1 MKKKIKKNTSAASK
15 ARAKNKTTTAGS
27 EPKHQT
33 AAKKKKPRTGAP
45 LAQSQL
51 SAAVTGK
58 AENSSAPALTRG
70 EKIKKK
76 AWWPKAIIAGI
87 IVLVSVEFFVLVK
100 EKINRQAELRIIRT
114 LGTRG
119 SPPDVTGKFWAPGR
133 IRVDEKYKRV
143 CIIDPSFF
151 KIVFWDIRSD
161 KHIIDIDKEGRH
173 QIEPPGQPRK
183 KGFVPGD
190 GGFDGKGNL
199 YVVDLEKPE
208 VCIFSPDYQ
217 LKAAWA
223 TVYAKNIAVTSD
235 GQFYLS
241 DLNTK
246 EIVHYNSAGQEINR
260 FGIDLLSNPRF
271 MTTDEK
277 GRLYVVD
284 CGLKKVMI
292 FSSHGKLLHR
302 FAPRFQPFGNPDI
315 AVRKDK
321 IYVSEPENRRI
332 FVFAA
337 MGKKMVKDLTAYW
350 PAVIDVDAN
359 GFLYIAGSGGI
370 DKGRIVKP
378 RQ

>member
-1 MKKKIKKNTSAASK
+1 MKKKIKKNTSASSK

-27 EPKHQT
+27 APKHQT
-33 AAKKKKPRTGAP
+33 DAKVKKPKAGIP
-45 LAQSQL
+45 LAQLQP
-51 SAAVTGK
+51 SAGITGEVAK
-58 AENSSAPALTRG
+58 SSTPALAAG
-70 EKIKKK
+70 EAVKKK
-76 AWWPKAIIAGI
+76 AWWPKAIIAAI

-100 EKINRQAELRIIRT
+100 EKINRQAELRIIRI

-151 KIVFWDIRSD
+151 KIIFWDIRSD
-161 KHIIDIDKEGRH
+161 KHIIDMDKEGRH
-173 QIEPPGQPRK
+173 QIDPQGQPRK

-199 YVVDLEKPE
+199 YVVDFEKPE
-208 VCIFSPDYQ
+208 VYVFSPDYQ

-223 TVYAKNIAVTSD
+223 TVNAKNIAVTSE

-246 EIVHYNSAGQEINR
+246 ELVHYNSEGEEINR
-260 FGIDLLSNPRF
+260 FGRDLLRNPRF

-284 CGLKKVMI
+284 CGLKKVLI
-292 FSSHGKLLHR
+292 FSSQGKLLGR
-302 FAPRFQPFGNPDI
+302 FAPRFQPFRNPDI
-315 AVRKDK
+315 AVVNDK
-321 IYVSEPENRRI
+321 IYVCEPENRRI
-332 FVFAA
+332 LVFAA
-337 MGKKMVKDLTAYW
+337 MGKKIVKDLTAYW

-370 DKGRIVKP
+370 DKGRIIKSGK
-378 RQ
+378 